1 MYLCPTLYTRS
12 MKQPDNLQPDI
23 NFLFEMGNIRYIDR
37 FWRRFYHKDFSNVA
51 EHHFRVFWVAM
62 VIAAREQAAGQQ
74 VDIGKIAQMVLVHDI
89 TESRTGEVDYISR
102 QYVDRKEEMAID
114 DMLEGTSVEEHFRA
128 IWEEYEKRESLEAKI
143 AKDADNL
150 DVDFELAEQA
160 AEGSSLQ
167 STWREMRQKVADTK
181 LFTESAKQLAKELP
195 LVQPHDWHTYSKRNR
210 HNAGD
215 WKK

>member
-1 MYLCPTLYTRS
+1 MT
-12 MKQPDNLQPDI
+12 
-23 NFLFEMGNIRYIDR
+23 
-37 FWRRFYHKDFSNVA
+37 
-51 EHHFRVFWVAM
+51 
-62 VIAAREQAAGQQ
+62 IASREQAAGQPI
-74 VDIGKIAQMVLVHDI
+74 DFGKIAQMVLVHDI

-102 QYVDRKEEMAID
+102 QYVDRKEELAID
-114 DMLEGTSVEEHFRA
+114 DIFEDTSVAVHFKE

-160 AEGSSLQ
+160 VSGYSLEG
-167 STWREMRQKVADTK
+167 TWKELRNKVAETK
-181 LFTESAKQLAKELP
+181 LFTQSAKDMYACLED
-195 LVQPHDWHTYSKRNR
+195 VSPHDWHTFSKRNR